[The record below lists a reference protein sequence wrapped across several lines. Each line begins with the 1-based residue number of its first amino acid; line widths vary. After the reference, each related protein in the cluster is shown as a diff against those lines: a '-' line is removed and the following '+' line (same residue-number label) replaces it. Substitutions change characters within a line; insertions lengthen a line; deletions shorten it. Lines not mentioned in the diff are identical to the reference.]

1 MSTHRREPAAGEQP
15 RQQDSPTAPGTVVPE
30 KKAYSKPVLS
40 KYEQVHGIGI
50 GTD

>member
-1 MSTHRREPAAGEQP
+1 MSTREEPVGDPPCDQDPPAARG
-15 RQQDSPTAPGTVVPE
+15 TAAHA

-50 GTD
+50 GGSL